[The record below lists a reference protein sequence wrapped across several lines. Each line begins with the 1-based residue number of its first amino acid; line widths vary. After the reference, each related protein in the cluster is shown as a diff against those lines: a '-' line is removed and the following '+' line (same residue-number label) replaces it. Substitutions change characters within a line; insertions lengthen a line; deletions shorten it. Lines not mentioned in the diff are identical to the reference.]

1 MIFLLS
7 YAVVLSCG
15 CIAATEDVKTST
27 PEYAAGNNGLNFSPL
42 YSDFEEKI
50 SYEIYFGLSRPDGTT
65 ITETDW
71 DNFVNEEIVPRFPE
85 GFTIVDSKGYWHDY
99 STNVTISENSKIV
112 IIYGGFSEEDI
123 QKIIDLKNIYKEEFE
138 QDSVMLVVSS
148 SFVSF

>member
-1 MIFLLS
+1 MPQEITDLIFRPYILILR
-7 YAVVLSCG
+7 
-15 CIAATEDVKTST
+15 K
-27 PEYAAGNNGLNFSPL
+27 
-42 YSDFEEKI
+42 KI

-71 DNFVNEEIVPRFPE
+71 DNFVNEEIVPCFPE
-85 GFTIVDSKGYWHDY
+85 GFTIVDSKGYWQDY
-99 STNVTISENSKIV
+99 STNVTIAENSKIV